1 MSQPQEFLL
10 SLLKS
15 KEDHKITGKKRVHK
29 TIQLM
34 KYSKVDIE
42 ADFRILHYGPYS
54 YEVADAIEELVILGK
69 VTEKEELIPGLNFF
83 QSIFSLQD
91 ESSDI
96 ADLGEKEKKLFESIN
111 KHSTLIL
118 EVASTI
124 AFFEEEEECSSEKAI
139 EKTKYLKPTKTSP
152 HVLSEAKKLLQEL
165 SAIS

>member
-1 MSQPQEFLL
+1 MNQPQEFLL

-34 KYSKVDIE
+34 KHSKVDIE

-54 YEVADAIEELVILGK
+54 YEVADAIEELVVLGK
-69 VTEKEELIPGLNFF
+69 VTEKEEPIHDFF
-83 QSIFSLQD
+83 QSTFSLQD
-91 ESSDI
+91 RSTDI
-96 ADLGEKEKKLFESIN
+96 ADLDEREKRLFEVIDAR
-111 KHSTLIL
+111 STLIL

-124 AFFEEEEECSSEKAI
+124 AFFEDEEGCGREEAI
-139 EKTKYLKPTKTSP
+139 EKTRYLKPTKTNPS
-152 HVLSEAKKLLQEL
+152 VLEEAKMLLQEL